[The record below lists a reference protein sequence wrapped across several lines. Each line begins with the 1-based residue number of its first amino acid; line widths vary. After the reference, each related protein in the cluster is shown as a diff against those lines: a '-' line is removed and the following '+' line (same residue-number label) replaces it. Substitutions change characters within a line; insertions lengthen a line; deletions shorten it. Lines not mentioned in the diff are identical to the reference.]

1 MLRGKFLSLILM
13 VTTFLGVAIWSVWNY
28 DRAFNAVTRY
38 TQLSA
43 WALAQL
49 ELEIHAFDE
58 ALLLYRAGA
67 VSQEEMNKRFDI
79 AWNRLD
85 VFLHGEEARS
95 VRERFGAGKAAG
107 KIMTLFE
114 QYEQDVMSGGHD
126 SSPLAHFS
134 DELSRDLVAI
144 RDVMVKNFTGP
155 SAIAQRELLNDSRTQ
170 NFAILAFLMLATM
183 VMLLVLF
190 REVRHQHFLAWNDTM
205 TGLPNRAALIKHL
218 KHLKQR
224 AAHRGGGRSIT
235 VCVVDLGHFREVNDS
250 LGYEIGDALLKQ
262 LAERIRNTLT
272 AGIFVARTGSDE
284 FAIVISGV
292 MPTYLPT
299 CVSRFWNSC
308 VVSLLSWHLRQ
319 ILRIG
324 CECSWASVNMPG
336 LSIHRRR
343 CCYLPISRSTA
354 PNDGA
359 CIVMS
364 CSPAAC
370 INTICVTVD
379 CRPSFVRSSVVSIV
393 SSSVSTISRLSAGK
407 AL

>member
-114 QYEQDVMSGGHD
+114 QYEQDVISGGHD

-134 DELSRDLVAI
+134 DELNRDLVAI
-144 RDVMVKNFTGP
+144 RDVMVKKF
-155 SAIAQRELLNDSRTQ
+155 
-170 NFAILAFLMLATM
+170 
-183 VMLLVLF
+183 
-190 REVRHQHFLAWNDTM
+190 
-205 TGLPNRAALIKHL
+205 
-218 KHLKQR
+218 
-224 AAHRGGGRSIT
+224 HRP
-235 VCVVDLGHFREVNDS
+235 LGHCPARVTQRFKNSEFCHPSFFDA
-250 LGYEIGDALLKQ
+250 GDHGDA
-262 LAERIRNTLT
+262 
-272 AGIFVARTGSDE
+272 TG
-284 FAIVISGV
+284 A
-292 MPTYLPT
+292 
-299 CVSRFWNSC
+299 VSRGAS
-308 VVSLLSWHLRQ
+308 SALS
-319 ILRIG
+319 
-324 CECSWASVNMPG
+324 G
-336 LSIHRRR
+336 LE
-343 CCYLPISRSTA
+343 
-354 PNDGA
+354 
-359 CIVMS
+359 
-364 CSPAAC
+364 
-370 INTICVTVD
+370 
-379 CRPSFVRSSVVSIV
+379 
-393 SSSVSTISRLSAGK
+393 
-407 AL
+407 

>member
-107 KIMTLFE
+107 KIMALFE
-114 QYEQDVMSGGHD
+114 QYEQDVISGGHD

-134 DELSRDLVAI
+134 DELNRDLVAI

-170 NFAILAFLMLATM
+170 NFVILAFLMLATM

-205 TGLPNRAALIKHL
+205 TGLPNRAALIK
-218 KHLKQR
+218 QMT
-224 AAHRGGGRSIT
+224 AWVMRS
-235 VCVVDLGHFREVNDS
+235 
-250 LGYEIGDALLKQ
+250 A
-262 LAERIRNTLT
+262 
-272 AGIFVARTGSDE
+272 
-284 FAIVISGV
+284 
-292 MPTYLPT
+292 MP
-299 CVSRFWNSC
+299 C
-308 VVSLLSWHLRQ
+308 
-319 ILRIG
+319 
-324 CECSWASVNMPG
+324 
-336 LSIHRRR
+336 
-343 CCYLPISRSTA
+343 
-354 PNDGA
+354 
-359 CIVMS
+359 
-364 CSPAAC
+364 
-370 INTICVTVD
+370 
-379 CRPSFVRSSVVSIV
+379 
-393 SSSVSTISRLSAGK
+393 SSSWPSGSMMR
-407 AL
+407 